1 MDSPST
7 VHKRFDQ
14 LAKRILRA
22 LLARAGVVTHEH
34 EVAGAAQEIDTLFR
48 LSPALAME
56 LERIG
61 LVGRMI
67 DSPSTIFEAFHEAP
81 SVDDYRD
88 SQRKQLLADHLDV
101 LAARALGLPRP
112 PFPRMWLLAAGRPR
126 AVIKGYG
133 LVRMP
138 SFPEAFLEGQEAER
152 VGVVV
157 LRELPRT
164 RETLV
169 LRLMAAGEVLNEAM
183 AELARL
189 PEDAWE
195 RQVAMPALLALRF
208 EIPHD
213 STDAE
218 EQEYVMNSME
228 LYEQWERQVRSEAR
242 DQGRDQGLERG
253 LEQGVRKMLVSVYR
267 ARFGAPPPAIT
278 AALDAMH
285 DPETLERWGELFA
298 VKSADEIAAALTA
311 H

>member
-1 MDSPST
+1 MDSSSS
-7 VHKRFDQ
+7 VRKRFDQ

-22 LLARAGVVTHEH
+22 LLARAGVVTQEH

-48 LSPALAME
+48 LIPALAVE
-56 LERIG
+56 LDRIG

-67 DSPSTIFEAFHEAP
+67 DGPSTIFEAFHEAP

-101 LAARALGLPRP
+101 LEARALGLPRP

-133 LVRMP
+133 LAPMP
-138 SFPEAFLEGQEAER
+138 SFPEAFLEGQPAEH
-152 VGVVV
+152 VGLVV
-157 LRELPRT
+157 LRELPPT

-213 STDAE
+213 STDAD

-242 DQGRDQGLERG
+242 DQGR
-253 LEQGVRKMLVSVYR
+253 EQGREQTARKALVNLYR
-267 ARFGAPPPAIT
+267 ARFGALPPEIAAAI
-278 AALDAMH
+278 AAMH
-285 DPETLERWGELFA
+285 DPETLDRWLDLFE
-298 VKSADEIAAALTA
+298 VKSSDEIAAALTA